1 MDVRVCRSVDWTGR
15 DWESYCESFNEVFH
29 REFTVDYF
37 RHKYLSVYRGY
48 ACHALL
54 YSEEGMVV
62 GGMTVIPCYYR
73 RDGERFVNGLAVDVF
88 ICESYRS
95 DPLML
100 RRMYKKLI
108 LLLEE
113 EHVVAVIAVPNA
125 TAYPYWKNVVKWKV
139 VGIINYWALPVRMG
153 RILGKTGLAEAF
165 LNACSR
171 FYCLSL
177 SLITFLCSF
186 IDTKDRSYRY
196 RICADDPY
204 YVSKFDGKD
213 YHREEDGVISYLYK
227 LEDENGVRTGYLLD
241 AEESGG
247 RSFKAIRKAVS
258 MILRQD
264 VDLVLYVGKL
274 SFFQTL
280 LMKMPRKLEPKLLPF
295 TCDLISKDEM
305 YKDMLNFEFWDF
317 GLRNYDVR

>member
-1 MDVRVCRSVDWTGR
+1 MDIRVCRSVDWTGR

-113 EHVVAVIAVPNA
+113 EHIVAVIAVPNA

-171 FYCLSL
+171 FYCFSL

-213 YHREEDGVISYLYK
+213 YHRGEDGVISYLYK

-295 TCDLISKDEM
+295 TCDLISKDER

>member
-1 MDVRVCRSVDWTGR
+1 MDIRVCRSVDWTGR

-165 LNACSR
+165 LNTCSR

-213 YHREEDGVISYLYK
+213 YHRGEDGVIRYLYK

-295 TCDLISKDEM
+295 TCDLISKDER

>member
-213 YHREEDGVISYLYK
+213 YHRGEDGVIRYLYK

-295 TCDLISKDEM
+295 TCDLISKDER

>member
-1 MDVRVCRSVDWTGR
+1 MDIRVCRSVDWTGR

-165 LNACSR
+165 LNTCSR

-186 IDTKDRSYRY
+186 IDTKDKSYRY

-213 YHREEDGVISYLYK
+213 YHRGEDGVISYLYK

-295 TCDLISKDEM
+295 TCDLISKDER

>member
-1 MDVRVCRSVDWTGR
+1 MDIRVCRSVDWTGR

-73 RDGERFVNGLAVDVF
+73 RDGERFVNGLAMDVF

-153 RILGKTGLAEAF
+153 RILGKTGLAETF

-213 YHREEDGVISYLYK
+213 YHRGEDGVISYLYK
-227 LEDENGVRTGYLLD
+227 LEDENGVKTGYLLD

-295 TCDLISKDEM
+295 TCDLISKDER